1 MDVSEWKNED
11 DTFKYDTITVTD
23 KLPEGVTYVD
33 GSAEATFWYKDGSFW
48 NILYNHYDYVNGNKI
63 PKLPH
68 AHALSDATFFDAQTT
83 GNASSGQTLD
93 FNFKYLQKLDP
104 GENGSL
110 KIKGFLIRYTVEL
123 DTTSE
128 DSVWRDPETT
138 THDYI
143 NTVSW
148 NGHSDFATATVNR
161 VVTVLEKSG
170 KQSVNADGAHTNGAD
185 YTIKINPTGKDL
197 VPGKNYLTLTD
208 TLTVQKG
215 FSATLDRESVKL
227 YDANDLST
235 PLSDNSYTF
244 SYSTSVNAA
253 GEKVYTMVL
262 TIPDQ
267 RAFVLK
273 YSYDTDAKNQ
283 HVELKNTANLEGQW
297 ESEESQ
303 TLAEVNGWARV
314 EQGLLTINKVDS
326 LNQKVGLENA
336 EFTLSSFD
344 PTTGKW
350 ATDKNQVMHTDS
362 NGKIA
367 IYVGSNTGVTMNA
380 TTLYRLT
387 ETDPPAGYRKS
398 DVAYYFVW
406 TPNPWTGTDQ
416 ELYNKVVGNKVQ
428 PGEVVPQ
435 FENVIV
441 YQYGTA
447 HDLYIK
453 NDRNELTIQKF
464 WVNKNGQNMNPTDE
478 TSVTVK
484 LYKYKADGTNG
495 SRKNGIHVTDIELT
509 SANKWTATYKNL
521 EDGYLY
527 YIEEA
532 STGSKYEVIYS
543 DSNTT
548 GVENGGLLTLT
559 NKEKDNSHYEL
570 PSTGGAGTLPFTA
583 VGGTMMLSAL
593 AYSFIHRKRRREG
606 RADD

>member
-1 MDVSEWKNED
+1 M
-11 DTFKYDTITVTD
+11 
-23 KLPEGVTYVD
+23 
-33 GSAEATFWYKDGSFW
+33 
-48 NILYNHYDYVNGNKI
+48 
-63 PKLPH
+63 
-68 AHALSDATFFDAQTT
+68 
-83 GNASSGQTLD
+83 
-93 FNFKYLQKLDP
+93 
-104 GENGSL
+104 
-110 KIKGFLIRYTVEL
+110 
-123 DTTSE
+123 
-128 DSVWRDPETT
+128 
-138 THDYI
+138 
-143 NTVSW
+143 
-148 NGHSDFATATVNR
+148 
-161 VVTVLEKSG
+161 
-170 KQSVNADGAHTNGAD
+170 
-185 YTIKINPTGKDL
+185 
-197 VPGKNYLTLTD
+197 
-208 TLTVQKG
+208 
-215 FSATLDRESVKL
+215 

-253 GEKVYTMVL
+253 GENVYTMVL

-267 RAFVLK
+267 RALVLK

-283 HVELKNTANLEGQW
+283 NVKLKNTADLEGKW
-297 ESEESQ
+297 ESEETK
-303 TLAEVNGWARV
+303 TLDEVNGWAKV

-326 LNQKVGLENA
+326 LNQKVGLKNA

-350 ATDKNQVMHTDS
+350 ETNKNQVMRTDS

-367 IYVGSNTGVTMNA
+367 IYVGSTTGVTMNA

-387 ETDPPAGYRKS
+387 ETNPPAGYRKS

-406 TPNPWTGTDQ
+406 TPESWTGTDQ
-416 ELYNKVVGNKVQ
+416 ELYNQVVGSNVQ
-428 PGEVVPQ
+428 TGEKVPQ

-464 WVNKNGQNMNPTDE
+464 WVNKNGQSMNPTDE
-478 TSVTVK
+478 TSVTVN
-484 LYKYKADGTNG
+484 LYKYAKDGTHGTRN
-495 SRKNGIHVTDIELT
+495 KGIFVQTITLDNT
-509 SANKWTATYKNL
+509 NNWTFTYNNL
-521 EDGYLY
+521 EEGYLY

-532 STGSKYEVIYS
+532 STGGKYEVIYS

-559 NKEKDNSHYEL
+559 NKEKDDTGYAL
-570 PSTGGAGTLPFTA
+570 PSTGGRGTLPFTA

-593 AYSFIHRKRRREG
+593 AYTIIHRKRRHEG